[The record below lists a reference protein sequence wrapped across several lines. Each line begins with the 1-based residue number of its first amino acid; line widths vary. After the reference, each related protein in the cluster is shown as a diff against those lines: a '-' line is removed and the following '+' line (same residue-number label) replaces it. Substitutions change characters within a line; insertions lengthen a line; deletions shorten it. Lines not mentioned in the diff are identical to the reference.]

1 MDERQQQPDGIEN
14 ARRFLF
20 WYGMGYDVFNPSK
33 QDGIVQTIKQLKE
46 QAEALRAENAALREE
61 MRDRELRDA
70 LGAGG
75 VGRGGE
81 LGERD

>member
-46 QAEALRAENAALREE
+46 QAEALRAENA
-61 MRDRELRDA
+61 ELRDR
-70 LGAGG
+70 LMRETSGDPRTFGG
-75 VGRGGE
+75 F
-81 LGERD
+81 